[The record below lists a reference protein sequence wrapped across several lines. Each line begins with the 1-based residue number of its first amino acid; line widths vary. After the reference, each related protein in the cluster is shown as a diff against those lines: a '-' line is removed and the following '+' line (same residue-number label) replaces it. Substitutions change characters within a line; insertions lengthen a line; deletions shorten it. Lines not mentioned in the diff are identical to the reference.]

1 MTDVLGF
8 NVYRYTTTPEDSVRV
23 NDVTIDADETHFTD
37 YDVTPGT
44 TYYYKYKV
52 QSTDLKEYQ
61 PSNIV
66 AVTPLTA
73 KLGDVTGNN
82 EVDVFDIVYEVN
94 YILGQKPKAFVK
106 CAADVNSDNV
116 IDVLDVQGIIKT
128 ILDPSAATR
137 TRSEEAATSAVYTI
151 EDGVLYVES
160 PVALGGVQVQV
171 NVLENTEITTLDDLK
186 GFEQAGS
193 WLSKNDYRFLAYNMK
208 GKTLAAGKHALLRI
222 GDGQVTS
229 IRLGDANAKSITVI
243 AGEGTTAIDNM
254 ATAVKKQS
262 GIYNLKGQKVAG
274 SAEELRNLPKGIY
287 IIDGNK
293 VVK

>member
-1 MTDVLGF
+1 MIYVWF
-8 NVYRYTTTPEDSVRV
+8 
-23 NDVTIDADETHFTD
+23 D
-37 YDVTPGT
+37 YDIVPGT

-52 QSTDLKEYQ
+52 QSTDLKEFQ
-61 PSNIV
+61 TSNVV

-94 YILGQKPKAFVK
+94 FILGKKPKAFVK

-128 ILDPSAATR
+128 ILNPSSASR
-137 TRSEEAATSAVYTI
+137 TRNEKAAPSAVYTI
-151 EDGVLYVES
+151 EDGILYVES

-171 NVLENTEITTLDDLK
+171 NVPEKTDITTLDDLK

-193 WLSKNDYRFLAYNMK
+193 WLSKNDYLFMAYNMK
-208 GKTLAAGKHALLRI
+208 GKTLAPGKHALLRI
-222 GDGQVTS
+222 GDGDVTS
-229 IRLGDANAKSITVI
+229 ITIGDANGMKMSVT
-243 AGEGTTAIDNM
+243 GGDGTTAIDNM
-254 ATAVKKQS
+254 ATAVKTQK

-274 SAEELRNLPKGIY
+274 SADELRNLPKGIY
-287 IIDGNK
+287 IVDGIK
-293 VVK
+293 VLK